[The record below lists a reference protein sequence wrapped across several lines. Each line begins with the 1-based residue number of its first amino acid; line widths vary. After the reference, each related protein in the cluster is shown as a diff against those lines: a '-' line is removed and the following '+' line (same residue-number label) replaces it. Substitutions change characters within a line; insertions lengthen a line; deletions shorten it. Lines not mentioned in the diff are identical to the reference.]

1 MSKGNT
7 YIDLINNYWEYQA
20 HHGLS
25 NGATA
30 LYFYILHKFNRA
42 RWPEK
47 LGISSLEIG
56 GFLGIS
62 RPTLLKL
69 KEEIYQTGL
78 IDCQFTTGK
87 HRQDYRLL
95 DPKPIEEAP
104 SEERDS
110 KGDSK
115 AVSKG
120 DSKTHSKDS
129 LPTYIYKTKTKTNTP
144 YSPPDRGREKEKQAS
159 AIYEAYP
166 RKVGRPVAI
175 RAIRKHIDKVG
186 YDTLLE
192 KTQAYAQ
199 AVKDSDP
206 KFIPHPSTWYSQERF
221 NDDPKEWTTS
231 QKSSVPKGNIYR
243 WMNREKEL
251 KEEMR
256 NYKNAHMSEMP
267 LGTQWD
273 PGTREKYNEM
283 AKELESLRM
292 TLDEISE

>member
-1 MSKGNT
+1 MNKGNT

-20 HHGLS
+20 HFGLS

-87 HRQDYRLL
+87 HRQDYRLM
-95 DPKPIEEAP
+95 DPKSIANVLL
-104 SEERDS
+104 EERDS
-110 KGDSK
+110 KG
-115 AVSKG
+115 VSKG
-120 DSKTHSKDS
+120 DSKGVSKTLSKESS
-129 LPTYIYKTKTKTNTP
+129 LTYNNNTKTNTNTP
-144 YSPPDRGREKEKQAS
+144 YSPPDRGREREKQAS
-159 AIYEAYP
+159 SIYEAYP

-175 RAIRKHIDKVG
+175 RAIRKHLDKIG
-186 YDTLLE
+186 YETLLE
-192 KTQAYAQ
+192 KTQAYAK

-206 KFIPHPSTWYSQERF
+206 KYIPHPSTWYSQERF
-221 NDDPKEWTTS
+221 NDSPESWTTS
-231 QKSSVPKGNIYR
+231 GKSVVTQTNVYR
-243 WMNREKEL
+243 WMAREREL
-251 KEEMR
+251 KEQMR
-256 NYKNAHMSEMP
+256 TYKNAHRSEMA

-283 AKELESLRM
+283 AKELEELRM
-292 TLDEISE
+292 TIDEISE

>member
-1 MSKGNT
+1 MKKSV
-7 YIDLINNYWEYQA
+7 YLDLIGTYWICQE
-20 HHGLS
+20 HFGLS
-25 NGATA
+25 SGATA
-30 LYFYILHKFNRA
+30 LYFYLLHKFNDA
-42 RWPEK
+42 RWPQT

-56 GFLGIS
+56 GVLGIS
-62 RPTLLKL
+62 KPTLLKFKDEL
-69 KEEIYQTGL
+69 AATGL
-78 IDCQFTTGK
+78 VECNFLTGK
-87 HRQDYRLL
+87 IRQEYELRN
-95 DPKPIEEAP
+95 PKLMFDGVEFE
-104 SEERDS
+104 
-110 KGDSK
+110 GDSK
-115 AVSKG
+115 VDGKA
-120 DSKTHSKDS
+120 DSKVDSKDLSQNS
-129 LPTYIYKTKTKTNTP
+129 LPTYNNKTKTKTDTP

-186 YDTLLE
+186 FDTLLE

-221 NDDPKEWTTS
+221 NDSPESWNTS
-231 QKSSVPKGNIYR
+231 GKSVVTQGNIYR

-251 KEEMR
+251 KEQMR
-256 NYKNAHMSEMP
+256 NYKNAHRSEMA

-283 AKELESLRM
+283 AKELEELRM
-292 TLDEISE
+292 TLDEIST